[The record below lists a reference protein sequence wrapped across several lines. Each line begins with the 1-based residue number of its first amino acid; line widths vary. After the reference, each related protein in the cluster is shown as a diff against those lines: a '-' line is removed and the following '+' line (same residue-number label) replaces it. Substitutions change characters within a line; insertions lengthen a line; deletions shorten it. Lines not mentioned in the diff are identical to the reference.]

1 MRSRDNLKIAIIGL
15 NGIGT
20 YFVRSLSELIKKDVS
35 GLDRINP
42 MAIDL
47 YDYDTIEEKNFSY
60 TIYDIEHLGRNKAEV
75 LAEIT
80 GYKAVAE
87 KIEKPEQLAGYD
99 FIILCVD
106 NNMTRQLVYNSG
118 LPFLDLR
125 ANGKSIFASLT
136 SKELDV
142 DKKYIDLTPENALK
156 GSCQRE
162 EDLEDKHIQAGNL
175 IVASVGIQFL
185 LDYLRGETKQKDLIQ
200 YI

>member
-1 MRSRDNLKIAIIGL
+1 MRSKDNLKIAVIGL

-35 GLDRINP
+35 SLDRINP

-47 YDYDTIEEKNFSY
+47 YDYDIIEEKNFSY

-80 GYKAVAE
+80 GYKAIAE
-87 KIEKPEQLAGYD
+87 KIEKPEQLSGYD

-125 ANGKSIFASLT
+125 AKGKGIMAYLT
-136 SKELDV
+136 QKDDPEYLN
-142 DKKYIDLTPENALK
+142 LTKDTGEK
-156 GSCQRE
+156 GGCQYDR
-162 EDLEDKHIQAGNL
+162 DIEDKTIELGNR
-175 IVASVGIQFL
+175 IVAEIGLQFL
-185 LDYLRGETKQKDLIQ
+185 IDYLRDNIEKKNTILMI
-200 YI
+200 